1 MRRALIA
8 AVLLL
13 LGSHAWAYD
22 YWNDI
27 RYSALLPDSTMII
40 RTENV
45 YGAGISNYALYNE
58 GGVQEAEMA
67 PIIDGASTVSAAVP
81 GPLAGTR
88 YYGFRTLQSGSI
100 DLMPVRIPDGTD
112 PAPEDLT
119 RIASDPLG
127 DELFGYPNLDILDC
141 RMSYSG
147 DRLYGCLTNAGGG
160 FPVIQGLTFFGYTI
174 AINQPGVAD
183 PDTVLGLM
191 YTYEQAGIISPGL
204 YLITGTGL
212 GDLTK
217 LGEIEVEEFPA
228 SNSLVISCDFAD
240 LLSNP
245 FFMSWYDPLD
255 PHMDVAGFTQRITI
269 LGGPAEADQSTGG
282 GCYPRELSISPG
294 TNQIPVLSGFE
305 VVGEGPTAGAR
316 IVYSDADSNCPVSA
330 EIVFDDSI
338 PRPMYP
344 LSLDYASPVTYAT
357 ESGIEPLASGSWTSA
372 VVYFSD
378 NLADTA
384 EYVAPQVGVP
394 AVRDGYEREGL
405 WAYVCPNPSGG
416 DVTVGFAMQAP
427 RAVSIEV
434 YDIRGALVRRLAD
447 GGVPAASGMLRWTG
461 IDGSGLPVSPG
472 IYFVR
477 VAAMG
482 REMVLKVVIVD

>member
-67 PIIDGASTVSAAVP
+67 TIIDGASTVSAAVP

-127 DELFGYPNLDILDC
+127 DEAYGYANLDILDC

-147 DRLYGCLTNAGGG
+147 DRLYGSLTNAGGG

-191 YTYEQAGIISPGL
+191 YTFEQAGIISPGL
-204 YLITGTGL
+204 YMITGTGL

-228 SNSLVISCDFAD
+228 SNSIVISCDLAD
-240 LLSNP
+240 LMSSP

-255 PHMDVAGFTQRITI
+255 REMDVAGFTQRITI
-269 LGGPAEADQSTGG
+269 LGGPAEADRSTGG
-282 GCYPRELSISPG
+282 GCYLRELGVSHAA
-294 TNQIPVLSGFE
+294 NQVPVLAGFAVE
-305 VVGEGPTAGAR
+305 GEGPTARAR
-316 IVYSDADSNCPVSA
+316 IDYSDADCNCPVVA
-330 EIVFDDSI
+330 EIVFDDSVSC
-338 PRPMYP
+338 PMYP
-344 LSLDYASPVTYAT
+344 LSLDYALPVTYAT
-357 ESGIEPLASGSWTSA
+357 EAGVEPLASASWTGA

-378 NLADTA
+378 NSADTV

-394 AVRDGYEREGL
+394 AEQDG
-405 WAYVCPNPSGG
+405 
-416 DVTVGFAMQAP
+416 
-427 RAVSIEV
+427 
-434 YDIRGALVRRLAD
+434 
-447 GGVPAASGMLRWTG
+447 
-461 IDGSGLPVSPG
+461 
-472 IYFVR
+472 
-477 VAAMG
+477 
-482 REMVLKVVIVD
+482 